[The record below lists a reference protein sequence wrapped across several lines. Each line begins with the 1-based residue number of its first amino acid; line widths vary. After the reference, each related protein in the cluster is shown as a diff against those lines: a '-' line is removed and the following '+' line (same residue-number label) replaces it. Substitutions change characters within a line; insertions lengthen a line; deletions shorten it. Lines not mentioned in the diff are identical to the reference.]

1 MKRLS
6 IFLLLAATGCFED
19 FEPTDAPPSIDAVT
33 LSCEDG
39 AFALVVLASDANA
52 VSDLWIAAEAS
63 DGSAQE
69 WTLDKDLDFAETGSS
84 QWRSVDALG
93 DCDLTWSF
101 TLTAT
106 NQLGIQA
113 TKAASWPEVVVEPGA
128 VSPPYGSDAGS
139 SVVVIS
145 GAGLTDVEEVLFGE
159 VAATITA
166 ADETSITVATPAGT
180 AGAVDVTL
188 IAGGERTVLEE
199 AFTYYADA
207 SGLVR
212 GELYPAVTGFE
223 TAYINITSAYASTVD
238 DFVQFELVFEAE
250 PLEPEL
256 TYAGAWPTGGS
267 CEWGSDA
274 VTDWVDVGTY
284 LFVANDTTGEWPAQH
299 TDGNVYYVVTDGID
313 MTNWLGG
320 SWDLEIINGTSDLP
334 AMVVEDALL
343 LPDAPIDP
351 SFDFEAA
358 NTVSWGE
365 DFELT
370 WDPTSGY
377 DNVLF
382 TLLPATGSTALA
394 NYSCSG
400 DGPGGSLSATWA
412 DLTNGIDETKVDGIY
427 ASITFLKE
435 HETVLPHDNSVL
447 WNQGKLTYWI
457 YFPTE

>member
-6 IFLLLAATGCFED
+6 VFLLLAATGCSED
-19 FEPTDAPPSIDAVT
+19 FELSDAPPSIDAVS

-39 AFALVVLASDANA
+39 EFAWVVLASDANA
-52 VSDLWIAAEAS
+52 VSDLWIAARAS
-63 DGSAQE
+63 DGSTAE
-69 WTLDKDLDFAETGSS
+69 WTLDKDLDFSETGSS
-84 QWRSVDALG
+84 QWRSVETLG
-93 DCDLTWSF
+93 DCALDWSF
-101 TLTAT
+101 SLTAT

-113 TKAASWPEVVVEPGA
+113 TEAASWPEVILEPDA
-128 VSPPYGSDAGS
+128 VAPPYGSDAGS

-145 GAGLTDVEEVLFGE
+145 GAGLSDVEEVLFGE
-159 VAATITA
+159 LAATITA
-166 ADETSITVATPAGT
+166 ADETSITVTTPAGEPGAVDITLIT
-180 AGAVDVTL
+180 AGAS
-188 IAGGERTVLEE
+188 TVLDG

-207 SGLVR
+207 TGLVR
-212 GELYPAVTGFE
+212 GQLFPAVSGFE
-223 TAYINITSAYASTVD
+223 TTYVNISSAYASTVD

-256 TYAGAWPTGGS
+256 TFAGAWPTGGS

-274 VTDWVDVGTY
+274 VTDWVDVGNY

-299 TDGNVYYVVTDGID
+299 TSDNVYYVVTDGID
-313 MTNWLGG
+313 ITNWMGG
-320 SWDLEIINGTSDLP
+320 SWDLEIVDGTSGLP

-358 NTVSWGE
+358 NTVAWGE

-370 WDPTSGY
+370 WDPASGY

-382 TLLPATGSTALA
+382 SLFPATGSSALGV
-394 NYSCSG
+394 YRCSG
-400 DGPGGSLSATWA
+400 DGPGGSLSAPWA
-412 DLTNGIDETKVDGIY
+412 DLTSGINETQVDGIF
-427 ASITFLKE
+427 AEITFLKE
-435 HETVLPHDNSVL
+435 QETVLPHDNSVL
-447 WNQGKLTYWI
+447 WNQGKLTYWV